1 LQGANLFATKTL
13 HKHYYFCLLNY
24 SKKGSN
30 GFYLLFDPGMLM
42 RNCTHVTSD
51 VRTDVTAYVDW
62 EFTLNCTDLASLWTK
77 YFKNKVIVENSQVHD
92 WIIYFITK
100 CVVVEKIQSSKL
112 KASNSLLITVTVTY
126 MQVAVQLRSSGL
138 FWYACAYGHKNGHV
152 WALHCVREN
161 PALFYCRNVTPTSTK
176 SVSFSDKPHLH
187 RYTVAISHNLRR
199 FPIPWILFL
208 LFSGLVW

>member
-1 LQGANLFATKTL
+1 
-13 HKHYYFCLLNY
+13 
-24 SKKGSN
+24 
-30 GFYLLFDPGMLM
+30 MLM

-126 MQVAVQLRSSGL
+126 MQVAVQLRGSGL
-138 FWYACAYGHKNGHV
+138 F
-152 WALHCVREN
+152 
-161 PALFYCRNVTPTSTK
+161 
-176 SVSFSDKPHLH
+176 
-187 RYTVAISHNLRR
+187 
-199 FPIPWILFL
+199 
-208 LFSGLVW
+208 